1 MLYQKLLN
9 KIFENHNDIIK
20 WVIKMKLGY
29 FISRKIDKLTKKGN
43 GFLENGEY
51 EKAIEEYKKIIE
63 ALPEPKDEWDA
74 YE

>member
-1 MLYQKLLN
+1 
-9 KIFENHNDIIK
+9 
-20 WVIKMKLGY
+20 MKLGY